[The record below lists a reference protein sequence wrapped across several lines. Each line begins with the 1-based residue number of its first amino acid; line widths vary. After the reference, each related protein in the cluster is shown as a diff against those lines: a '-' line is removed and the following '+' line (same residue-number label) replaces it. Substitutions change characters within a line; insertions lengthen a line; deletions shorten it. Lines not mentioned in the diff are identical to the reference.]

1 MNVSELFPL
10 STALG
15 SVYKNYYIN
24 RDLTQ
29 VYSTK
34 RPGAPY
40 PMTKTGTGSCRNTY
54 WSMSTGSRRG
64 NFTVRA
70 DDLAS
75 KVRNTHEFKV
85 WSAGQSATR
94 STTVALGATAGYIVG
109 SVRSDGFF
117 SFSATP
123 KVHPTELSAKM
134 EVERLAKA
142 TPGNTYVYLE
152 IKGKCKAGGVTWN

>member
-15 SVYKNYYIN
+15 SDYNNYYIN

-40 PMTKTGTGSCRNTY
+40 PMTKTGTGSYRNTY
-54 WSMSTGSRRG
+54 WSMSSGSRWG